1 MDISQR
7 GFLGSSLALGAAV
20 AFPRVVLRERPD
32 AGTTGRVIVVG
43 AGLAGL
49 TAAHDLRG
57 AGWEV
62 LVLEARDR
70 VGGRVRTF
78 HEPFT
83 DEFHA
88 EAGGESIDDNHTA
101 LRALVAKFGL
111 RTEARRADRDTTATI
126 FVHGR
131 RRAAADYVS
140 GRGGKVYD
148 DYNRYYA
155 AVDKL
160 GDGIDPNR
168 PDRAR
173 RAEQLDRRSLADFI
187 GGLRLLPEARFIVER
202 AETAAYATEPKNLS
216 LLFVAQQSAV
226 VRGVPATAVETMRIR
241 GGNDGLPR
249 AMASALGTVVHLGI
263 EVRRIETHHDHVR
276 VSTATGRFDGAHVV
290 VALPPPPLRRIQF
303 SPTLPITAR
312 RVIANLELGPA
323 VKVATQYAERFW
335 TSGGA
340 SGLIVTDQ
348 PFHIAWEATDSIT
361 PDRLVAGPGILST
374 FTTGRDAIA
383 LSERAD
389 RSRIAEVHREVA
401 RIYPEAVGIATT
413 PTASATKA
421 WRNDR
426 WTGGGYAFW
435 RPGQFLDGWDAL
447 RRSYGRVH
455 FAGEHTEAL
464 AGYMES
470 AVRSGHRVAATITR

>member
-1 MDISQR
+1 MDTSR
-7 GFLGSSLALGAAV
+7 REFLCSSLALGAAV
-20 AFPRVVLRERPD
+20 VFPRVSLWERPD
-32 AGTTGRVIVVG
+32 AGTASRVIVVG

-49 TAAHDLRG
+49 TAAHDLRD
-57 AGWEV
+57 AGWDV
-62 LVLEARDR
+62 VVLEARDR
-70 VGGRVRTF
+70 VGGRVRTL

-83 DEFHA
+83 DELHA

-101 LRALVAKFGL
+101 LRALIAKFGL
-111 RTEARRADRDTTATI
+111 RTEARRANRDTTATI

-131 RRAAADYVS
+131 RRAAPDYVS
-140 GRGGKVYD
+140 GRGGKVYE

-173 RAEQLDRRSLADFI
+173 RAERLDQRSLADFI
-187 GGLRLLPEARFIVER
+187 DGLRLVPEARFIVER
-202 AETAAYATEPKNLS
+202 AETGAYATEPKNLS
-216 LLFVAQQSAV
+216 LLFVAQQAAV
-226 VRGVPATAVETMRIR
+226 VRDVPDTAVETMRIS
-241 GGNDGLPR
+241 GGNDRLPR
-249 AMASALGTVVHLGI
+249 AMASTFGTAVHFGT

-276 VSTATGRFDGAHVV
+276 VSTTAGRFDGAHVV
-290 VALPPPPLRRIQF
+290 LALPPPPLRRIQF
-303 SPTLPITAR
+303 SPTLPTATR
-312 RVIANLELGPA
+312 AVIAHLELGPA
-323 VKVATQYAERFW
+323 VKVVTQYADRFW

-383 LSERAD
+383 FSERTD
-389 RSRIAEVHREVA
+389 RSRIAEVHRELA
-401 RIYPEAVGIATT
+401 RIYPEALSIATT

-435 RPGQFLDGWDAL
+435 RPGQFLDGWGAL
-447 RRSYGRVH
+447 RRAYGRVH

>member
-1 MDISQR
+1 V
-7 GFLGSSLALGAAV
+7 SLRA
-20 AFPRVVLRERPD
+20 RPD
-32 AGTTGRVIVVG
+32 AGTARRVIVVG

-49 TAAHDLRG
+49 TAAHDLHD

-62 LVLEARDR
+62 VVLDARDR
-70 VGGRVRTF
+70 VGGRVRTL

-83 DEFHA
+83 DALHA
-88 EAGGESIDDNHTA
+88 EAGGESVDDNHTA
-101 LRALVAKFGL
+101 LRALVTKFGL
-111 RTEARRADRDTTATI
+111 RTEARRTDRETTATI
-126 FVHGR
+126 FVRGR
-131 RRAAADYVS
+131 RRAASEYVG
-140 GRGGKVYD
+140 GRGGKVYE

-155 AVDKL
+155 AIDRL
-160 GDGIDPNR
+160 GEGIDPNH

-173 RAEQLDRRSLADFI
+173 NAERLDRRSLADFVD
-187 GGLRLLPEARFIVER
+187 GLHLLAEARFIVEHE
-202 AETAAYATEPKNLS
+202 ETAEYATEPKNLS

-226 VRGVPATAVETMRIR
+226 VKDVPDTAAETMRIS

-249 AMASALGTVVHLGI
+249 AMAVALGAALHLGT
-263 EVRRIETHHDHVR
+263 EVRRVESHRDHVR
-276 VSTATGRFDGAHVV
+276 VLTNAGRYDGAQVV

-303 SPTLPITAR
+303 SPALPHSAR
-312 RVIANLELGPA
+312 SVIEHLELGPA
-323 VKVATQYAERFW
+323 VKVVTQYPDRFW
-335 TSGGA
+335 TRDGA

-348 PFHIAWEATDSIT
+348 PFRIAWEATDSIV
-361 PDRLVAGPGILST
+361 PDRTAPGPGILST
-374 FTTGRDAIA
+374 FTTGQDAVA
-383 LSERAD
+383 FSSRSD
-389 RSRIAEVHREVA
+389 GSRIVEVHRELA
-401 RIYPEAVGIATT
+401 RIYPEAAGAV
-413 PTASATKA
+413 TASATKA

-470 AVRSGHRVAATITR
+470 AVRSGHRVAAAIRVRGHG